1 MIHLYCQ
8 PQFPVT
14 ADQGRDTSGSK
25 ARRRFYRTVLLGV
38 AAMGVLVWTAVE
50 QFGISI
56 EEMTALFLGAVLITV
71 GIAACAAFF
80 TFLWI
85 ALRGLVQRRGNDD

>member
-1 MIHLYCQ
+1 
-8 PQFPVT
+8 
-14 ADQGRDTSGSK
+14 
-25 ARRRFYRTVLLGV
+25 
-38 AAMGVLVWTAVE
+38 MGVLVWTAVE

-56 EEMTALFLGAVLITV
+56 EEMTALFLGAVLITG

-85 ALRGLVQRRGNDD
+85 ALRRLVQRRGNDD